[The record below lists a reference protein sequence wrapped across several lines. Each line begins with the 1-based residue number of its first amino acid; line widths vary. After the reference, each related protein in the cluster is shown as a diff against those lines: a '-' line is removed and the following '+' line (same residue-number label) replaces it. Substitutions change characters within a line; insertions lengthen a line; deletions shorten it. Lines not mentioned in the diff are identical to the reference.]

1 MKGELAEI
9 TKRLTAAFVADP
21 GATRQALAESLPE
34 AIRALASIAVGK
46 EYTASA
52 RMKAID
58 ELLKLQ
64 RRIVAED
71 LARATV
77 ACRRREAEVKI
88 IEGRV
93 SEIKAKTEQDFEAR
107 KKRTD
112 VRRALRT
119 LAAAKKIKAGN
130 PDA

>member
-9 TKRLTAAFVADP
+9 TKRLTAAFVAAP
-21 GATRQALAESLPE
+21 GATRAALAEALPE
-34 AIRALASIAVGK
+34 AIRSLAAIATGK
-46 EYTASA
+46 EYKASA

-77 ACRRREAEVKI
+77 AVRRREAEVKA
-88 IEGRV
+88 IEAQV
-93 SEIKAKTEQDFEAR
+93 SKIRAKTEQDVESRR
-107 KKRTD
+107 KRKA
-112 VRRALRT
+112 VQKALRT
-119 LAAAKKIKAGN
+119 IAAAKKVGQ
-130 PDA
+130 DAA